1 MDSNKINTFLV
12 LIISIGLFLLVLESN
27 FSAMQ
32 KFILSV
38 LILGICGYFIGKIN
52 NIESHYGLLLARTKR
67 GLAFIDKLSKEYPN
81 FWKKFTKIGL
91 IIGYGSLAYFLAE
104 RKPKLKDE
112 IPYYILGT
120 IILVITSILIS
131 AGVSTLILMIKGG
144 EEFSSAKIQKSSE
157 MQTIISI
164 LSFILLVIGGIFLLT
179 TGSIIFYAIYVVNS
193 LIAALTKDLSIIKST
208 PPGGMPIIPGINID
222 LVGGLASLIIIL
234 LVHEG
239 LHGIIARLYRIPLRS
254 SGIVFFGFIPV
265 GAFVDVDEKKLFS
278 EKKEKQNAVLIAGIT
293 ANFIV
298 GILSFLILIILYN
311 LFITLGLQSEIE
323 KQILRFFALL
333 FSLNLLVGAIN
344 LLPMPLFD
352 GGYIIRNLI
361 GNKTASKL
369 IEFSILIAFLVNLLP
384 WLFR

>member
-1 MDSNKINTFLV
+1 
-12 LIISIGLFLLVLESN
+12 
-27 FSAMQ
+27 
-32 KFILSV
+32 
-38 LILGICGYFIGKIN
+38 
-52 NIESHYGLLLARTKR
+52 
-67 GLAFIDKLSKEYPN
+67 
-81 FWKKFTKIGL
+81 
-91 IIGYGSLAYFLAE
+91 
-104 RKPKLKDE
+104 
-112 IPYYILGT
+112 
-120 IILVITSILIS
+120 LIS

-179 TGSIIFYAIYVVNS
+179 TGSIIFYAIYVINS

-311 LFITLGLQSEIE
+311 LFMTLGLQSEIE